1 MVLTSCERQ
10 SLLTIEL
17 MCCFGSCEGIKLAWF
32 AFQAFDDGD
41 EPSGSIAVVPFLT
54 S

>member
-1 MVLTSCERQ
+1 VVLTSYERQ
-10 SLLTIEL
+10 TLEL
-17 MCCFGSCEGIKLAWF
+17 SNLCVVLEAMKWIKLASF

-41 EPSGSIAVVPFLT
+41 EPSGSIAVGPFLT